1 MKKNASSWMDA
12 LICSGAGMIGFYFL
26 TGIDGEHI
34 LGAQSFVAVILFVLL
49 TGLYKRRIPEW
60 NFRKDKRKFV
70 FSAGFSFLFALTFIA
85 GYQMRVSAGVAPGFA
100 GKVGL
105 VFKSILLAFV
115 FFPFFELILN
125 FFDRVE
131 NKQIAKLS
139 KPENKG
145 LWSVWG
151 ANFLSWGIIFVCW
164 IPVFL
169 AYYPAIM
176 SYDSNRQ
183 FQEAYEGI
191 FWELQP
197 IAHTGLIRLSLLLG
211 EAMGSYELGMAFY
224 SLLQMLTLSF
234 ALAFGVAFV
243 YELTGKKWTVFATSF
258 TFGLFPVFPV
268 LSMVVTKDIFFSAF
282 FLILTVLC
290 IRRFRNTPKHPVVYD
305 ILMVLLTMLISIFR
319 KNGVYGFALFAV
331 FYILAMKKERIH
343 IILLCVVML
352 AAGISGPYLVRAVS
366 GGAPGP
372 KTEMYSV
379 PIQQMGH
386 VVFYQKDSLSP
397 EELATMEYY
406 LQGSTSW
413 ESFNITLADSQKACA
428 NSEAWTNTPQML
440 KDWCHFLV
448 RYPDDYINAYLG
460 LTLGY
465 WFTDDITISQHLG
478 YGREEMRGLIETF
491 NASKPLDDCYP
502 GVQSVSKLPRLQ
514 YFLEGIVSDEQYLRW
529 PVLSALFRPAFYCWI
544 GFVLFGIFIYKKRY
558 RELAAASLQIAYFCT
573 VLLGPVANI
582 RYMFQLLIAL
592 PVLAAFLISSL
603 QEKR

>member
-1 MKKNASSWMDA
+1 MKKNASSWMYA
-12 LICSGAGMIGFYFL
+12 LLCSAMGMIGFYYL
-26 TGIDGEHI
+26 TGIDREHI
-34 LGAQSFVAVILFVLL
+34 LGAQSFVTMLLFVLL

-70 FSAGFSFLFALTFIA
+70 FSVGFSFLFALSFFA
-85 GYQMRVSAGVAPGFA
+85 GYQMRMFTGVAPGFA

-105 VFKSILLAFV
+105 ICKSILLSFA
-115 FFPFFELILN
+115 FFPFFEWILN
-125 FFDRVE
+125 FFDEIE
-131 NKQIAKLS
+131 NKRIAKLS

-145 LWSVWG
+145 LWSVWNV
-151 ANFLSWGIIFVCW
+151 NFLSWGIIFVCW

-183 FQEAYEGI
+183 FQEAYDKI

-197 IAHTGLIRLSLLLG
+197 IIHTGLIRLSLLLG
-211 EAMGSYELGMAFY
+211 EAMGSYELGMACY

-234 ALAFGVAFV
+234 ALAFSIAFV
-243 YELTGKKWTVFATSF
+243 YEMTGKKWTVFAASL

-290 IRRFRNTPKHPVVYD
+290 IRRFRNTPKHPVLYD
-305 ILMVLLTMLISIFR
+305 VFMVLLTMLISAFR
-319 KNGVYGFALFAV
+319 KNGAYGIALFAV

-343 IILLCVVML
+343 ILVLCVIMVV
-352 AAGISGPYLVRAVS
+352 AGFASPRLVRTIS

-386 VVFYQKDSLSP
+386 VVFYQKDKLS
-397 EELATMEYY
+397 EAELATMEYY

-413 ESFNITLADSQKACA
+413 ENFNSTLADSQKSCA
-428 NSEAWTNTPQML
+428 NPEAWTNTAGML
-440 KDWCHFLV
+440 KDWSYFLM
-448 RYPDDYINAYLG
+448 RYPDDYIDAYLG

-465 WFTDDITISQHLG
+465 WFLDDISISQHLG
-478 YGREEMRGLIETF
+478 YGRDEMRGLIETF

-502 GVQSVSKLPRLQ
+502 GVQSVSKMPRLQ
-514 YFLEGIVSDEQYLRW
+514 YFLEGIVSDEQYLKW
-529 PVLSALFRPAFYCWI
+529 PVLSVLFRPAFYCWI
-544 GFVLFGIFIYKKRY
+544 AFVLFGIFLYKKRY

-592 PVLAAFLISSL
+592 PVLAAFLTVSL
-603 QEKR
+603 QEKK